1 MPNSSLPSAP
11 RGSGFFIRHLR
22 ILFCNRYSV
31 FLLVLFCYSLLI
43 EHLGGLKGGKVF
55 TRQYLDIWLILYL
68 YWYLNAIVRPSRWQP
83 FLAAAPIFLAYIGQ
97 DIYYLLLGKVF
108 RFIELTE
115 VTELFNVIALKYLVL
130 IILVGAIPLVGF
142 LYSINYRRV
151 AVIVLGILP
160 LAFLVCFVEISPQV
174 ALLAF
179 KKVGRGVV
187 SWSDAIPVEQNG
199 RLAML
204 WYREAERKI
213 AVAKTDSFR
222 DRPVYEKEAGQRADW
237 LKEKGSKRD
246 VHVVVMESF
255 VDPTLFK
262 FATYT
267 KDPAHPD
274 FRKLF
279 GNKLGFSVS
288 PVFGGKTS
296 QAEFEVLC
304 GVPAFQ
310 ELAGVEFN
318 SFSGVPAYCLP
329 GTLKL
334 AGYRTIASNGFKPT
348 FFNAINAYKGIGFG
362 EMYFPK
368 ELLGDRGSYLS
379 TGDTTGEMYMFDGV
393 LFNQN
398 LQFIKDAVT
407 DEDAPPLFNYVL
419 TMYGH
424 LPHILNKE
432 KRPSV
437 LKLVSRFRDPQ
448 LERVANQFFYRSQA
462 VADYVKK
469 LIEIDRN
476 SLIIVV
482 SDHLPPLQGLA
493 TYEKLGYL
501 NNRKDSI
508 HLNRVLIIEDGKV
521 KKYIPIHHY
530 DIPKII
536 LNYLTKGEYCR
547 GKTCGFVENKLLQ
560 DRATMHD
567 QYLRLMAHAIQ

>member
-1 MPNSSLPSAP
+1 MPNSNRFSASH
-11 RGSGFFIRHLR
+11 GSVFFLR
-22 ILFCNRYSV
+22 CLQKLLFNRYV
-31 FLLVLFCYSLLI
+31 IFYLLLFGYTQYV
-43 EHLGGLKGGKVF
+43 EYLGGLKGGKVF
-55 TRQYLDIWLILYL
+55 FHQYLDRWLILYL

-97 DIYYLLLGKVF
+97 DIYYSLLGKVF

-115 VTELFNVIALKYLVL
+115 AAELFNVIALKYLLL
-130 IILVGAIPLVGF
+130 IILAGAIPLFGF
-142 LYSINYRRV
+142 LYTINYRRV
-151 AVIVLGILP
+151 AVIVLGCLP
-160 LAFLVCFVEISPQV
+160 LVFLVGFVELYPEA
-174 ALLAF
+174 ALQAF
-179 KKVGRGVV
+179 KKVGREVIN
-187 SWSDAIPVEQNG
+187 WSDGIPVEQNG
-199 RLAML
+199 RFAML

-213 AVAKTDSFR
+213 AVAKTDLFR
-222 DRPVYEKEAGQRADW
+222 DRQVYEKEAGQRVEW

-262 FATYT
+262 GATYT

-274 FRKLF
+274 YRKLF

-310 ELAGVEFN
+310 ELGGVEFN
-318 SFSGVPAYCLP
+318 SFSGVSAYCLP
-329 GTLKL
+329 GILGL
-334 AGYRTIASNGFKPT
+334 AGYRTIASNSFKPT
-348 FFNAINAYKGIGFG
+348 FFNAVNAYEGIGFG

-368 ELLGDRGSYLS
+368 EYTGDSSSYLS

-398 LQFIKDAVT
+398 LQFIKDAVS

-424 LPHILNKE
+424 LPHVLNKD
-432 KRPSV
+432 KRPNV

-469 LIEIDRN
+469 LIDIDKN
-476 SLIIVV
+476 SLIIIV
-482 SDHLPPLQGLA
+482 SDHLPPLQGQT
-493 TYEKLGYL
+493 TYQKLGYL
-501 NNRKDSI
+501 DNREDSI
-508 HLNRVLIIEDGKV
+508 HLNRILIIEDGKV
-521 KKYIPIHHY
+521 KKYTLIHHY
-530 DIPKII
+530 DVPKII

-547 GKTCGFVENKLLQ
+547 GKTCGFVENKFIQ